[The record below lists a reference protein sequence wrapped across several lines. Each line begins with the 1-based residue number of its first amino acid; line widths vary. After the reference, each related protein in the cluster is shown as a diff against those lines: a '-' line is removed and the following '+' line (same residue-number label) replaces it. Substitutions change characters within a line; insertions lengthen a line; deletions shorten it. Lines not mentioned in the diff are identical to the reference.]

1 MKISIENQTY
11 ILDPDKLEHYCEN
24 IYIYSDLLVSPKNKD
39 GYEIIHEKN
48 IILINVET
56 YIPLQNATLP
66 QTEVQHQF
74 ISRKLANIL
83 NGLKKLDVELTK
95 QKSDTV
101 ILQPDLQ
108 LSLGMVSAVA
118 NKEFDRNML
127 INILNSGAEFFVTR
141 N

>member
-66 QTEVQHQF
+66 QTKVQHQF

-83 NGLKKLDVELTK
+83 NGLKNWM
-95 QKSDTV
+95 
-101 ILQPDLQ
+101 
-108 LSLGMVSAVA
+108 LS
-118 NKEFDRNML
+118 
-127 INILNSGAEFFVTR
+127 
-141 N
+141 